1 MDVWPC
7 KPLSPAELNRRQ
19 PITHGKP
26 AIHAVAAPC
35 STPFC
40 PLNYFAIKLKVRVCS
55 TPSPITQGSPLRA
68 LGAGPLSRFACHV
81 LKALTEGSP
90 RMGVVRPSRALRT
103 KSPMPQM
110 YGPVRAAPV
119 KLAATQPDSPS
130 GNAVPAAPHLHSE
143 ATKLLHTSIARD
155 GA

>member
-7 KPLSPAELNRRQ
+7 KPLSPAESNRRQ

-26 AIHAVAAPC
+26 AIHAVAVPC

-40 PLNYFAIKLKVRVCS
+40 HLNYFAIKLKVRVCS
-55 TPSPITQGSPLRA
+55 TPPPVTQGSLLRA
-68 LGAGPLSRFACHV
+68 LGAGPLSRFACLV

-103 KSPMPQM
+103 KSPMLQI
-110 YGPVRAAPV
+110 YGPVWTAPV
-119 KLAATQPDSPS
+119 KLEAPQPDSPS
-130 GNAVPAAPHLHSE
+130 GNAVPAAPYLHTE
-143 ATKLLHTSIARD
+143 AAKLLHTSIARD